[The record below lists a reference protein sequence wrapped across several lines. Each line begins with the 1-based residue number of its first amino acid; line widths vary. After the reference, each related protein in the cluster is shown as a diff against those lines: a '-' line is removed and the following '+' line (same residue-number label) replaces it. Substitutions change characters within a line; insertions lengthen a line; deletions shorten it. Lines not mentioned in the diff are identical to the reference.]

1 MLYRFNY
8 DEAVVSYQVVE
19 VHGVKCLFTEQRL
32 NRSPIPGFIHLY
44 DLRHGDNPSRPKTIE
59 NSVVVNF
66 FGTILTDHVFNLDHD
81 KNGVEDKYLPLN
93 RNSFKFCYEDDV
105 CGTDVLDWLKNN
117 SSEKDYDE

>member
-1 MLYRFNY
+1 MDYRFNY
-8 DEAVVSYQVVE
+8 DDAIVNYQVVE
-19 VHGVKCLFTEQRL
+19 INGIKCLFTESRL
-32 NRSPIPGFIHLY
+32 HRFPLPGFIKMY

-81 KNGVEDKYLPLN
+81 KNGVEDKYLPIN
-93 RNSFKFCYEDDV
+93 RNSFKFCYEDDI

-117 SSEKDYDE
+117 SSENDYE

>member
-1 MLYRFNY
+1 MSYCFNY
-8 DEAVVSYQVVE
+8 DDAIVNYQVVE
-19 VHGVKCLFTEQRL
+19 IDGIKCLFTESRL
-32 NRSPIPGFIHLY
+32 YRSSLPGFIKMY

-93 RNSFKFCYEDDV
+93 RNSFKFCYENDV
-105 CGTDVLDWLKNN
+105 CGSDVLDWLKNN
-117 SSEKDYDE
+117 SSEKDYE